1 MTSPPEVLD
10 NCIYIF
16 KNFLT
21 EQECD
26 EILQHFNPIPAK
38 EAATVTYNFLDDK
51 GNKTSHANHQDH
63 SYRKGLIKFSK
74 DVPSGDK
81 LLMAMEFV
89 ASDTGIILT
98 QDVVDFQLGIYDNE
112 GDHFDWHPDHK
123 VQAATF
129 YQQVRKLSASLQLTE
144 PTEYQGCELQ
154 VRTEQSSGRHITCSK
169 KKGDFIVFPSWLS
182 HRVTKL
188 ESGHR
193 DSLVLWYKGPESR

>member
-16 KNFLT
+16 KNLLT

-26 EILQHFNPIPAK
+26 EIIQHFDSIQSK
-38 EAATVTYNFLDDK
+38 QATVVDYNFTNNK
-51 GNKTSHANHQDH
+51 GNTSHTDRQDH
-63 SYRKGLIKFSK
+63 SYRKGSVKFSK
-74 DVPSGDK
+74 DIPNVEK
-81 LLMAMEFV
+81 ALMAMEFV
-89 ASDTGIILT
+89 ASDTGIVLT
-98 QDVVDFQLGIYDNE
+98 QDMVDFQLGIYDNV
-112 GDHFDWHPDHK
+112 GDYFNWHPDHK

-129 YQQVRKLSASLQLTE
+129 YQQVRKLSASLQLTD
-144 PTEYQGCELQ
+144 PAEYQGCELQ
-154 VRTEQSSGRHITCSK
+154 VRTEEVSGRSYTCSK

>member
-1 MTSPPEVLD
+1 MTSPEVLD

-16 KNFLT
+16 KNLLT
-21 EQECD
+21 DQECD
-26 EILQHFNPIPAK
+26 KIIQHFDPIQSK
-38 EAATVTYNFLDDK
+38 EATTINYNFTNDK
-51 GNKTSHANHQDH
+51 GNAETVSVQDQ
-63 SYRKGLIKFSK
+63 SYRKGSVKFSK
-74 DVPSGDK
+74 DIPNVDK

-89 ASDTGIILT
+89 ASDTGIVLT

-129 YQQVRKLSASLQLTE
+129 YQQVRKLSASLQLTD
-144 PTEYQGCELQ
+144 PKEYKGCELQ
-154 VRTEQSSGRHITCSK
+154 VRTEEVSGRCYICSK

-193 DSLVLWYKGPESR
+193 DSLVLWYKGPEVR

>member
-16 KNFLT
+16 KNLLT

-26 EILQHFNPIPAK
+26 EIIQHFDSIQSKQA
-38 EAATVTYNFLDDK
+38 EIVDYNFTNNK
-51 GNKTSHANHQDH
+51 GSAESVTVQDQSH
-63 SYRKGLIKFSK
+63 RKGSVKFSK
-74 DVPSGDK
+74 DIPNVDK

-112 GDHFDWHPDHK
+112 GDHFGWHPDHK

-129 YQQVRKLSASLQLTE
+129 YQQVRKLSASLQLTD
-144 PTEYQGCELQ
+144 PIEYQGCELQ
-154 VRTEQSSGRHITCSK
+154 VRTEEASGRHITCSK

-188 ESGHR
+188 ESGQR
-193 DSLVLWYKGPESR
+193 NSLVLWYKGPESR